1 MIPGTKW
8 SAWIVGAVLALLTAA
23 VAVQGYMLYNLQ
35 RTTTAEP
42 LRVERAPD
50 PARPAAPAPP
60 PSVSRQPSKPDDEWD
75 DWFAFPPF
83 DDEWD
88 PFAEM
93 ERMREHMMRLFDDS
107 FHRFGR
113 SPFALRDRAFPRAF
127 SPSADIEDRGDRYVV
142 RMDLPGVEKSDIS
155 VGLNGQTL
163 TVSGKTS
170 EVKDERD
177 PAGRIL
183 RQERRSGQFQ
193 RVMTLPGPV
202 QSEKMEAKYADGVL
216 TITVP
221 KADPKAEPRRVT
233 VI

>member
-1 MIPGTKW
+1 MMPGNKW
-8 SAWIVGAVLALLTAA
+8 SAWIVGAVLALLA
-23 VAVQGYMLYNLQ
+23 VAVSVQGYLLYRLQ
-35 RTTTAEP
+35 RTQAETP
-42 LRVERAPD
+42 ARVERASEPIK
-50 PARPAAPAPP
+50 PSAPAPP
-60 PSVSRQPSKPDDEWD
+60 PAPSRAPARPQDDEW
-75 DWFAFPPF
+75 FALSPF

-113 SPFALRDRAFPRAF
+113 SPFALRDRALPRFF

-155 VGLNGQTL
+155 VSLNGQTL

-183 RQERRSGQFQ
+183 RQERRSGEFQ

-216 TITVP
+216 TVTVP

>member
-1 MIPGTKW
+1 MMPGNKW
-8 SAWIVGAVLALLTAA
+8 NAWIIGAVLALLTAA
-23 VAVQGYMLYNLQ
+23 VAIQGYMLYHLQ
-35 RTTTAEP
+35 RTHAESAARIERTAGPSQLVTPTTP
-42 LRVERAPD
+42 SSPSRAP
-50 PARPAAPAPP
+50 ARTN
-60 PSVSRQPSKPDDEWD
+60 DD
-75 DWFAFPPF
+75 DWFAISPF
-83 DDEWD
+83 GDEWD

-93 ERMREHMMRLFDDS
+93 ERMRDQMMRLFDDS

-113 SPFALRDRAFPRAF
+113 SPFGLRKHALPRIF

-155 VGLNGQTL
+155 VSLNGQTL

-177 PAGRIL
+177 SAGRIL

-221 KADPKAEPRRVT
+221 KAAQKAEPRSVT